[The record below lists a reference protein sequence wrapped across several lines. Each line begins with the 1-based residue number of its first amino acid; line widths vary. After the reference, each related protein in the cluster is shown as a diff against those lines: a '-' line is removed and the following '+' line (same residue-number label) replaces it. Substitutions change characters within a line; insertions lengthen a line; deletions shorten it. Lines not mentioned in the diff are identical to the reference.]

1 MERFAQL
8 LDELEDIV
16 SLLRH
21 RLGLWPAATRGSR
34 LR

>member
-16 SLLRH
+16 SVLRQQ
-21 RLGLWPAATRGSR
+21 LGFWPPKGSLKR
-34 LR
+34 